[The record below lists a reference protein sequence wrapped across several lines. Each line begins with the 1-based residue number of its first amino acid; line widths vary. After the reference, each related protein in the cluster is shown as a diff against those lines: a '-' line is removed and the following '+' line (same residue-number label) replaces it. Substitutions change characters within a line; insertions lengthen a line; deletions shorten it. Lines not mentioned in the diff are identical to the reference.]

1 MANNGSTKRGF
12 TAEVAERVAALT
24 FDEIPDDVVEV
35 ASQCVLD
42 WIGVTVAGSRE
53 PVSRILLDDFR
64 DQGLGASGVTVVGEN
79 ARLPLLDAALVNGT
93 ASHALDYDDVNEA
106 LVGHPTVPILAG
118 LLGLAEDRHS
128 SGRDL
133 VTAFVAGYE
142 AECRIGRAV
151 GVDHYQRG
159 FHATGTVGTFGAAAA
174 CARLLG
180 LDAETTAVALGI
192 AGTQAS
198 GLKSMFGTM
207 GKPLHAGK
215 ASANGLL
222 AARLAARGFTANAA
236 VLETEQ
242 GFGEAA
248 AGGIDVERGRR
259 APRRDWFLRDNLFKY
274 HAACFQTHSSIEGLR
289 RLREAE
295 GLSAADVDRVVVH
308 ADAMQLRM
316 CAIPE
321 PTTGLAAKFSLRH
334 TAAMVIA
341 GEDTA
346 AITAF
351 SDAAARNPA
360 VIGIRDRVEVHE
372 DGATGGPT
380 PVDVHLR
387 DGRVVHIEHDVS
399 TPEPDLALQRRRLE
413 AKCRAL
419 SEPVLGAA
427 ADEVVALAGRVDEL
441 DDVALLVQA
450 TVPPPPPH

>member
-1 MANNGSTKRGF
+1 MGDSGF
-12 TAEVAERVAALT
+12 TAEVAAQVAALT
-24 FDEIPDDVVEV
+24 FDDLPVDVVEL
-35 ASQCVLD
+35 ARQCALD
-42 WIGVTVAGSRE
+42 WVGVTVAGSRE
-53 PVSRILLDDFR
+53 PVTRILLDDFE
-64 DQGLGASGVTVVGEN
+64 DQGLGAGPAGATIVGHRM
-79 ARLPLLDAALVNGT
+79 RLPVLDAALVNGT

-118 LLGLAEDRHS
+118 LLALAESRHG

-133 VTAFVAGYE
+133 ITAFVAGYE

-180 LDAETTAVALGI
+180 LDPPTTAVALGV
-192 AGTQAS
+192 AGTQAA
-198 GLKSMFGTM
+198 GLKSLFGTM

-222 AARLAARGFTANAA
+222 AARLAARGFTANPD

-248 AGGIDVERGRR
+248 AGGLDAERGRR
-259 APRRDWFLRDNLFKY
+259 DPRSGWFLRDNLFKY

-289 RLREAE
+289 RLREVE
-295 GLSAADVDRVVVH
+295 HLTADDVERVVVH

-321 PTTGLAAKFSLRH
+321 PATGLAAKFSLRH
-334 TAAMVIA
+334 TAAMVLA
-341 GEDTA
+341 GEDTSAIA
-346 AITAF
+346 AFT
-351 SDAAARNPA
+351 DAAAGDPR
-360 VIGIRDRVEVHE
+360 VVGVRERVEVH
-372 DGATGGPT
+372 DDAAVGGPT

-387 DGRVVHIEHDVS
+387 DGRVLHAEHDIS
-399 TPEPDLALQRRRLE
+399 TPEDDLALQ
-413 AKCRAL
+413 
-419 SEPVLGAA
+419 
-427 ADEVVALAGRVDEL
+427 
-441 DDVALLVQA
+441 
-450 TVPPPPPH
+450 